1 MKRILTLILVLL
13 LLALSLLC
21 CAKKEE
27 EDTNGQDYFNARVV
41 ELQDS
46 HVLTECTDVCNSS
59 LSIGTLVSVSCEV
72 TAAAGFPGVAV
83 GDSIRVVF
91 TGYVMESEPPQV
103 HPLAVYRMDEDGNV
117 IIE

>member
-1 MKRILTLILVLL
+1 MKRILTLTLVLF

-21 CAKKEE
+21 CTKKRR

-59 LSIGTLVSVSCEV
+59 LSVGTLVSVSREV
-72 TAAAGFPGVAV
+72 TAAAGFPNVAA

-91 TGYVMESEPPQV
+91 TGYVIESEPPQV
-103 HPLAVYRMDEDGNV
+103 HPLAVYRMNEDGN
-117 IIE
+117 IIVE